1 MHIRPV
7 NLFTMAAKVGSMY
20 VRVKRGTQT
29 VFLHVEPTD
38 SFAVVKQKLG
48 KVRGTECG
56 TRGGGGEPGSLV
68 LFAFFV
74 CCPVPSPCSVAVRTR
89 ETWRWADAERGC
101 APPAH
106 SRQAGAERRVAQRR
120 SDDDLCEQS
129 RNLGVGTRSCRYLFC
144 FR

>member
-1 MHIRPV
+1 
-7 NLFTMAAKVGSMY
+7 MAAKVGSMY

-56 TRGGGGEPGSLV
+56 SAPGWWRRAAARSLV

-89 ETWRWADAERGC
+89 ETWRWADAERVLRAARALPAGRARGEWHRG
-101 APPAH
+101 APMMTY
-106 SRQAGAERRVAQRR
+106 VN
-120 SDDDLCEQS
+120 
-129 RNLGVGTRSCRYLFC
+129 NLGTWV
-144 FR
+144 